1 MKTSVGFLAAF
12 ASGVTAVGT
21 AGRSFAVLRFFG
33 DGALVETRADPIVQ
47 PNVASSHVHTVM
59 GASNFGFNS
68 TGDSLFESECSNA
81 LIEGDFSAYWM
92 PKLYFHDKDKGTFEP
107 VELFYMNVYYFFEGT
122 NDKIKAFP
130 KGLQM
135 VSGDAMTR
143 TCPTSGKQI
152 TDPDDGTIQPAQIT
166 CPRSN
171 FNPPSYPVD
180 SDGSK
185 AGIVDPNNK
194 GSGVGFP
201 FAECDGY
208 ASPLRA
214 DLHFPSCYKPSV
226 GLTNYKENMAWPT
239 HTGNGMQDCAEGEI
253 HVPHLFYEMYW
264 NTPKF
269 IDRWTPNQGYQPF
282 VFSNGDVT
290 GCSLHGDFLA
300 AWDENTLQHIIDTC
314 DAGDSGMDNCPGVTV
329 RDKKKECHIA
339 PLVNEAVTGVLSK
352 LPGDNPLAGWSYGT
366 GTGGGSSS
374 GGSSGSSSSAAAPAQ
389 SSTTPGGVK
398 VDPPTTSK
406 AAPVSTP
413 PAETESESSTEAS
426 AAPTTT
432 AVEEPEPT
440 STKAPVES
448 PKPTSA
454 PAVVNNAGN
463 GVHVSTV
470 WDTIYTTVTTTVY
483 EDDLPEATQAPS
495 AANASLPDVAGW
507 KYAGCFKDT
516 RTRVI
521 QGERL
526 PNLGAMSNEKCV
538 SYCQSKGF
546 SVAGTEYGGQCF
558 CGNEL
563 VGSEQLAESL
573 CDAACEGDSVDTCG
587 GDWSLT
593 LYSSTGS
600 APLAKRHEHAYNHF
614 LNHRRS
620 AHRRR

>member
-339 PLVNEAVTGVLSK
+339 PRVNEAVTGVLSK

-573 CDAACEGDSVDTCG
+573 CDAACEGDSADTCG